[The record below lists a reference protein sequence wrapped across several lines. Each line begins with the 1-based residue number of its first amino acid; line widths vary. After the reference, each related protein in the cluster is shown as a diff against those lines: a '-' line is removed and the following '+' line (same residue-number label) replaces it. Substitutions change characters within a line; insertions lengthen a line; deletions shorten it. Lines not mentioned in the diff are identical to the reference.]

1 MREHLKGLPTIM
13 SKDDCRH
20 MAHGSGFREDG
31 VSGRVHG
38 LGADL
43 EELPTMTREEA
54 MVVPA
59 T

>member
-1 MREHLKGLPTIM
+1 MM
-13 SKDDCRH
+13 SKDDCRR

-31 VSGRVHG
+31 VRVHG